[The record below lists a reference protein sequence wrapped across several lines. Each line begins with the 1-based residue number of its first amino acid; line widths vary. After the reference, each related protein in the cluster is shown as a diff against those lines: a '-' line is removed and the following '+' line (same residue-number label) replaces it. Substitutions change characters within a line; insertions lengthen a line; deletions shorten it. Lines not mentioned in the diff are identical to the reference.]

1 MIGTNTHQDC
11 TDFDR
16 DAEIWVVGF
25 RERLMACAR
34 SGGQIR
40 VSGALVRVADTSV
53 LKRPLRCTDFG
64 QNAEIL
70 GRRVPRATAV
80 REALRWLAKPTCR
93 RSSGKSV
100 LIFPRPTGHSFGHS
114 RDKWTNTTIGLT
126 NATQDKTATQVRCPA
141 APTPGCWDPSRA
153 RYCERRSALWSAIR
167 FTVTTLCRPPQ

>member
-1 MIGTNTHQDC
+1 MIGMPR
-11 TDFDR
+11 FGF
-16 DAEIWVVGF
+16 VGL

-34 SGGQIR
+34 SGGKIR
-40 VSGALVRVADTSV
+40 VSGAFVRVAVTSV
-53 LKRPLRCTDFG
+53 VKSPLGCTDFG

-80 REALRWLAKPTCR
+80 REALRWLACL

-100 LIFPRPTGHSFGHS
+100 LIFLRPTGHSFGHS

-126 NATQDKTATQVRCPA
+126 NATQDNTATQVRCPA
-141 APTPGCWDPSRA
+141 APTPCCWDPSRA

-167 FTVTTLCRPPQ
+167 FTVTALRRPPQ